1 MDQIVSETFDKEATK
16 HCDSFCASCMEQNSL
31 CEDCEHFDSIYPQ
44 LRPCKRCVIA
54 GVQCKKL
61 AVLAVSMD
69 CESNNANAMKQITA
83 NKDQLPPHM
92 RILHG
97 IPDAVHTGKKVFRAS
112 ANWWLWS
119 DGHRVSNTL
128 LCSLRQFDD
137 IAGPKLRAVISDSDL
152 RNRDRMDYGA
162 ILAAVDPSLHAV
174 VNEFSDAHGSL
185 VTTTL
190 FPDPFWKSKG
200 KGVLSSLTDI
210 CEGKHFIIASFI
222 EKYSCLLYFSIRTQ
236 VVSTFPFFCY
246 LFDVDSFG
254 VNICSQLTDSYIH

>member
-1 MDQIVSETFDKEATK
+1 MFGDNWPIIPRTVIVF
-16 HCDSFCASCMEQNSL
+16 Q
-31 CEDCEHFDSIYPQ
+31 Q
-44 LRPCKRCVIA
+44 
-54 GVQCKKL
+54 
-61 AVLAVSMD
+61 
-69 CESNNANAMKQITA
+69 NAMKPITA
-83 NKDQLPPHM
+83 NEDQLPPHM

-137 IAGPKLRAVISDSDL
+137 IAGPKLRAVISDYDL

-200 KGVLSSLTDI
+200 KGVLSFLTDI

-222 EKYSCLLYFSIRTQ
+222 ENKS
-236 VVSTFPFFCY
+236 
-246 LFDVDSFG
+246 
-254 VNICSQLTDSYIH
+254 